1 MSALVAILELVGG
14 HLGPLTLVV
23 LAAGCVF
30 AILVGRSVTKRI
42 EVVIDSATRGA
53 VGDLSQEEGQETV
66 VATGELG
73 RLVDAFAG
81 IRMYMEELAALADRV
96 AAGHLTREGATRWD
110 QAGLVQGFLYI
121 ILGFRK
127 MVTEL
132 AKAADSVAETAS
144 QVNE

>member
-1 MSALVAILELVGG
+1 MTIHRLPHVEVTLPRRQDFRPSKPRNWTIRTRLIVASISPVALVAILELVGG

-30 AILVGRSVTKRI
+30 AILVARSVTKRT
-42 EVVIDSATRGA
+42 EVVIDSAARGA

-81 IRMYMEELAALADRV
+81 I
-96 AAGHLTREGATRWD
+96 
-110 QAGLVQGFLYI
+110 
-121 ILGFRK
+121 
-127 MVTEL
+127 
-132 AKAADSVAETAS
+132 
-144 QVNE
+144 